1 MQVENILLFV
11 NHHTATI
18 MPSSSTQPTMS
29 TFESLPKNRFEL
41 ELEFIQSLSSP
52 RYLHHLANQNYLR
65 DEAFLDFLRYLRY
78 WKQPE
83 YAKYITYPHCFFF
96 LDLLCDNETFRNELM
111 NIEFQ
116 NFVHQQQFFNWQYRS
131 RLLYGTGTAI
141 AEAETNEQIDAE
153 NNN

>member
-1 MQVENILLFV
+1 MTSS
-11 NHHTATI
+11 HTQTTI
-18 MPSSSTQPTMS
+18 STL
-29 TFESLPKNRFEL
+29 ESLPKNRFEL

-96 LDLLCDNETFRNELM
+96 LDLLCDNEMFRNELM

-131 RLLYGTGTAI
+131 RLLYGTGTANV
-141 AEAETNEQIDAE
+141 ENEKDEQSNTQKNSLEI
-153 NNN
+153 